1 MFFLILSFGYHCL
14 IQANERTLAK
24 FQNFSVSDLG
34 CSVSTIDTLIGRI
47 LETFPDKNV
56 RLIKKRPRT
65 KVFYKK
71 KNFCGGIILRRNVK
85 GRCISS
91 APPFIKRLTCPVHNG
106 TRTTF
111 AISNFSS

>member
-1 MFFLILSFGYHCL
+1 MRELSQNFKISRFLI
-14 IQANERTLAK
+14 
-24 FQNFSVSDLG
+24 G

-47 LETFPDKNV
+47 LETFLD
-56 RLIKKRPRT
+56 KKRPRT